1 MEISNQVPP
10 AQTVAPA
17 VQVQTTQI
25 SLSEVFQT
33 TLHNWKWIVVSVVVC
48 VGLAVLY
55 IARTPNVYTRSAA
68 IEIKDENN
76 GAANSAMATFADMG
90 LTTGNTNLYNE
101 MAYFQSPD
109 LMEKVVK
116 RLKLDISYTTRK
128 GLKNQPL
135 YGASLPINV
144 SFPTMVES
152 KTASVRVLVAPGG
165 KITLEDLRMDGEDY
179 PFDMKAPVPFGTK
192 ISTPIGVVV
201 VDKTPY
207 YDPSEDY
214 DIRVSRNSL
223 KGAVAAWTSRLEVKE
238 QKNDGTVIDLSITDA
253 SAQKAEDVLNALIE
267 AYNEQWILDK
277 NQIAVSTSN
286 FINER
291 LGVIENELGTVD
303 QDISSYKSAHMI
315 PDVAQT
321 AAMYVTENQETS
333 QKLIELGNRLQ
344 MTRYL
349 REHLMKDARNDHVLP
364 ANTGIENSSIEKLI
378 ADYNQ
383 LVLQRNSLVA
393 NSSESNPLVTDIDA
407 RLGSM
412 RTSIVA
418 SIDNQIKAL
427 STDIAN
433 LRGSQGALSARIA
446 ASPTQA
452 KYLLSVERQ
461 QKVKESLYLYLLQKR
476 EENELNQAFTA
487 YNTRII
493 TRPTGL
499 PRPTG
504 PQRGKILGLAFIL
517 GLLIPFGVEYVKAIN
532 NTKVRGRKD
541 LKNVTAPFL
550 GELPVVKVKRGENKD
565 HMMVVRP
572 ANRNV
577 INEAFRVV
585 RTNLNFMLQGDQ
597 GLPGARRIMITSFNP
612 GSGKTFITLNL
623 GMSLAIRG
631 AKVLVI
637 DCDLRRGSAGEFV
650 GAPKEGLAQY
660 LSGHVK
666 DINDVIVKYTED
678 QNLFVIPAGKLPPN
692 PTELIE
698 NGRLEKA
705 VDELSKEYDF
715 IFFDCPPMEMIGD
728 ARIINSMVERTIVVV
743 RAGVFERSMIPDLE
757 KLYQE
762 KKYRNV
768 AILLN
773 GCSGVG
779 AYRYAYGYASGKNY
793 YHK

>member
-1 MEISNQVPP
+1 MEINNQVPP
-10 AQTVAPA
+10 VVSVAPST
-17 VQVQTTQI
+17 QVQTTQI
-25 SLSEVFQT
+25 SLMEVFQT
-33 TLHNWKWIVVSVVVC
+33 TLSHWKWIVFSVVVC
-48 VGLAVLY
+48 LCLAVLY
-55 IARTPNVYTRSAA
+55 LARTPNVYTRSAA

-76 GAANSAMATFADMG
+76 GATNSAMATFADMG

-116 RLKLDISYTTRK
+116 RLKLDISYSTRK
-128 GLKNQPL
+128 GLKQQPL
-135 YGASLPINV
+135 YGATLPINV

-152 KTASVRVLVAPGG
+152 KSATVEVHVAPGG
-165 KITLEDLRMDGEDY
+165 KITLSDLKMDGEKY
-179 PFDMKAPVPFGTK
+179 EYTMSKPVAFGTK

-207 YDPSEDY
+207 YDPDEDY
-214 DIRVSRNSL
+214 NIRVNRSSL
-223 KGAVAAWTSRLEVKE
+223 KGAVATWTGRLEVKE

-333 QKLIELGNRLQ
+333 QKLVELGNRLQ

-364 ANTGIENSSIEKLI
+364 ANTGIENTSIEKLI

-393 NSSESNPLVTDIDA
+393 NSSETNPLVTDIDA

-427 STDIAN
+427 STDISN

-493 TRPTGL
+493 TRPTGV
-499 PRPTG
+499 PQPTG
-504 PQRGKILGLAFIL
+504 PQRTKILGLAFIV

-565 HMMVVRP
+565 TMMVVQP

-585 RTNLNFMLQGDQ
+585 RTNLNFMLQGDKE
-597 GLPGARRIMITSFNP
+597 LPGARRIMITSFNP

-637 DCDLRRGSAGEFV
+637 DCDLRRGSAGAFV
-650 GAPKEGLAQY
+650 GSPKVGLTQY
-660 LSGHVK
+660 LSGQVK
-666 DINDVIVKYTED
+666 DINEVVMKFNED
-678 QNLFVIPAGKLPPN
+678 QSLYVIPAGKLPPN

-698 NGRLEKA
+698 NGRLDKA
-705 VDELSKEYDF
+705 VQELSAEYDY

-728 ARIINSMVERTIVVV
+728 ARIINTLTERTIVVV
-743 RAGVFERSMIPDLE
+743 RAGVFERSMIPEIE
-757 KLYQE
+757 KIYQE

-768 AILLN
+768 AVLLN

-779 AYRYAYGYASGKNY
+779 AYRYAYGYSQGKNY